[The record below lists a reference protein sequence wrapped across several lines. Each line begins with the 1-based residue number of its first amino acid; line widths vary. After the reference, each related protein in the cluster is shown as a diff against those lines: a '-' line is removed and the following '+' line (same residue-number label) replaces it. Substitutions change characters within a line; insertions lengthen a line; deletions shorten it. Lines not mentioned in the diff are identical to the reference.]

1 MAFFKFHNIR
11 VAGVACAV
19 PRNEVKTESYKPL
32 FGDEEVE
39 KFMEMTG
46 VRSSRRTMDHQTC
59 SDLGFRAAQELLAH
73 KGVDPSLSAIGGYDV
88 ANCVYPQMANVVFGV
103 KLDF

>member
-1 MAFFKFHNIR
+1 MAFFKFNKIR

-19 PRNEVKTESYKPL
+19 PKNEVKTETYKSL

-46 VRSSRRTMDHQTC
+46 HGI
-59 SDLGFRAAQELLAH
+59 L
-73 KGVDPSLSAIGGYDV
+73 SL
-88 ANCVYPQMANVVFGV
+88 
-103 KLDF
+103 

>member
-1 MAFFKFHNIR
+1 MAYFSFNNIR

-19 PRNEVKTESYKPL
+19 PTNEVKTESYKPQ

-46 VRSSRRTMDHQTC
+46 SYGNSDRSGRRNYFNC
-59 SDLGFRAAQELLAH
+59 
-73 KGVDPSLSAIGGYDV
+73 GG
-88 ANCVYPQMANVVFGV
+88 
-103 KLDF
+103 